1 MRVAVFGAGYAGLT
15 LARQLEDSLPEA
27 VELVVVDES
36 GDHVLQHEIHRVVRR
51 PTLADDIRVDLG
63 RVLDRAECMTAR
75 VTNVDPATGAAE
87 LDGGRL
93 TYDYAAVCLGARTAF
108 HDLPGVEKHATPL
121 KRIADAEQI
130 RERFLEV
137 ASRAREPDRAR
148 VIVGGAG
155 LSGVQ
160 VAGELA
166 ALAGEEG
173 VGDAVSVVLL
183 EQEGAVAPLF
193 PENFQRTVRDQLEAR
208 DVRVRTGAAVESAT
222 GSAVELATGETVGYD
237 QFVWTGGI
245 RGSAPLGGERPVVRK
260 TLRRGDGTFLLGDAA
275 RVVDTDGEAVPA
287 SAQAAVREARVAA
300 TNVARLVDHDLAGGT
315 GFEPRLDGYTFDSP
329 GWLVSVGDGAVAQ
342 IGPTVLTGHA
352 AKALKTSVGAGYLTS
367 VGAVENA
374 LDLVR
379 EELGWTGSE
388 TDKPGTPVEVD
399 VEGGDHGSHGE
410 SDRDDDGGD

>member
-208 DVRVRTGAAVESAT
+208 GVRVRTGAPVESAT

-245 RGSAPLGGERPVVRK
+245 RGPAPLGGERPVVRK

-300 TNVARLVDHDLAGGT
+300 TNV
-315 GFEPRLDGYTFDSP
+315 
-329 GWLVSVGDGAVAQ
+329 VSSRRVLIAWSGSDGASGVPPSSGCSRQMSVPSALSLIVARSSD
-342 IGPTVLTGHA
+342 A
-352 AKALKTSVGAGYLTS
+352 SSAC
-367 VGAVENA
+367 
-374 LDLVR
+374 
-379 EELGWTGSE
+379 WTGVRCNS
-388 TDKPGTPVEVD
+388 TRT
-399 VEGGDHGSHGE
+399 GS
-410 SDRDDDGGD
+410 SVSSRRASVSSVSA